1 MPKLSVIGRSDAEFA
16 RARDSRHVV
25 QFPFMLPLAMMF
37 PVMHDGYIGALGA
50 YRRSALRTLAAV
62 RRLGNPR
69 LDA

>member
-1 MPKLSVIGRSDAEFA
+1 VVVIMLRFGHAADAGW
-16 RARDSRHVV
+16 RHVV
-25 QFPFMLPLAMMF
+25 QLPFMLPLAMMF

-50 YRRSALRTLAAV
+50 YSPSALRTLTPV